1 MGLAAAAAAGAAL
14 APARAA
20 TPAITVTAL
29 TDTVAVLGGGGGNA
43 TLLRGGAGPLLV
55 DGGARAGS
63 AALLAEVA
71 RLTGQRSTP
80 VLFNTHWHA
89 EQTGSNLAV
98 GRAGGRIIA
107 HENTRLWLT
116 TTVDSVWQQQVFEP
130 LPKAALPND
139 TFYSA
144 AALQH
149 GGQSIEYG
157 HLLQAHT
164 DGDIFVH
171 LREANVLVVGDL
183 LSVARYPVC
192 DYVTFG
198 WIGGLVDANKALLAR
213 CNDQTRIVP
222 GQGPVQTRADLQRQ
236 YDMLVVLRD
245 RLYGLVT
252 KGYGVEEMLAARPS
266 HDYDAQ
272 WGDPQLFIRNAFRS
286 IAQHQR
292 QIPGV
297 V

>member
-1 MGLAAAAAAGAAL
+1 LTLAGVAAAVSASVRA
-14 APARAA
+14 APAPR
-20 TPAITVTAL
+20 ISVTTLGAK
-29 TDTVAVLGGGGGNA
+29 VAVLQGTGGNVTMLQGPSA
-43 TLLRGGAGPLLV
+43 PLLV
-55 DGGARAGS
+55 DGGAAAGS
-63 AALLAEVA
+63 ATLLAEVA
-71 RLTGQRSTP
+71 RLAGQRAVP

-89 EQTGSNLAV
+89 EQTGCNLAV
-98 GRAGGRIIA
+98 GKAGGRIIA
-107 HENTRLWLT
+107 HENTRLWLN
-116 TTVDSVWQQQVFEP
+116 TTVDSTWQQRVFQP
-130 LPKAALPND
+130 LPNTALPND
-139 TFYSA
+139 TFYNA
-144 AALQH
+144 GALQH
-149 GGQSIEYG
+149 GDQHLEYG

-183 LSVARYPVC
+183 LAVDTYPLC

-198 WIGGLVDANKALLAR
+198 WIGGMVDANKALLAR
-213 CNDQTRIVP
+213 CDEQTRIVP

-245 RLYGLVT
+245 RLYELVRR
-252 KGYGVEEMLAARPS
+252 GYSADELIDAKPTQ
-266 HDYDAQ
+266 DYDARC
-272 WGDPQLFIRNAFRS
+272 GDPLLFIRTAARG